1 MSEAREH
8 VDDSGVH
15 YDIEPRIFELLLDEN
30 LNYSSGIH
38 FDGDPDLNLAQQTKM
53 HRIAEICGFREGQR
67 VLDMGCGWSGPA
79 AWFAKEYGVHV
90 TGLNLSPEQRAY
102 GLVRAE
108 RMGVADRLDVV
119 VARAQEAD
127 FGDNSFDHV
136 IFLESIIH
144 MEEKDQIFANCA
156 RMLRPGG
163 TVFVQESDY
172 DRQSRK
178 EDYLADRGFD
188 EVDQAFGGTA
198 TMCSGGRMLMHME
211 EAGLVPIHLS
221 DISDDYKITL
231 AQWLKNLDVH
241 EEAMCAIDLRAHTML
256 RRYLMIAL
264 GTYRVGGTVC
274 HMMAARKPKA

>member
-1 MSEAREH
+1 MSEASEH

-15 YDIEPRIFELLLDEN
+15 YDIEPRVFELLLDEN

-38 FDGDPDLNLAQQTKM
+38 VDGDPDLDRAQLAKM

-102 GLVRAE
+102 GLARAE
-108 RMGVADRLDVV
+108 RMGVGDRLDVV

-127 FGDNSFDHV
+127 FDAESFDHV

-144 MEEKDQIFANCA
+144 MVEKDQIFASCA

-178 EDYLADRGFD
+178 EQYLADRGFD

-231 AQWLKNLDVH
+231 AQWLKNLDQYS
-241 EEAMCAIDLRAHTML
+241 EEMRAIDARAHTML

-264 GTYRVGGTVC
+264 GTYRAGGTVC
-274 HMMAARKPKA
+274 HMMAARKPKT

>member
-15 YDIEPRIFELLLDEN
+15 YDIEPRVFELLLDEN

-38 FDGDPDLNLAQQTKM
+38 VDGDPDLDRAQQAKM
-53 HRIAEICGFREGQR
+53 HRIAGICGFREGQR

-102 GLVRAE
+102 GLARAE
-108 RMGVADRLDVV
+108 RMGVGERLEVV

-127 FGDNSFDHV
+127 FPDASFDHV
-136 IFLESIIH
+136 VFLESIIH
-144 MEEKDQIFANCA
+144 MEEKDEIFANCA

-178 EDYLADRGFD
+178 EKYLADRGFD

-241 EEAMCAIDLRAHTML
+241 GDAMRAIDPRAHTML

-264 GTYRVGGTVC
+264 GTYRAGGTVC
-274 HMMAARKPKA
+274 HMMAARKPGV